1 MSDSSN
7 WWMYHGDPQHTGF
20 VTGSGINAKNVKTLE
35 TVASVEVPGPV
46 LSVPAIAGGYTY
58 VGLANS
64 RAVQGG
70 NGGSIL
76 KIELATGKVVSQW
89 DWETPLI
96 ERDTHSFAG
105 MGCTPA
111 VFGGK
116 VYFSAFDGKL
126 YCRDADDLTKEIFTT
141 DLRHQDLAH
150 NQPLDFR
157 ALGGPQAEGW
167 SSPLVVDLGGG
178 DVRVYVGIG
187 EGENPVLYS
196 FVHCLDGAT
205 GDIKWSF
212 CTCQYESGTDNAP
225 NVLPQSALPGPVPPM
240 FTIINDTEPNNT
252 IPITFGSCVWSSIAY
267 DADLKRLYCA
277 TGNPVP
283 DSELPSAGYS
293 NSIVVLDAASGDFL
307 GAVQI
312 PANTSYRQSDIDVDI
327 GGSPTVFTRNG
338 KTVVGVGCKNGCYM
352 IIDAET
358 LDILATR
365 QMLPYYNN
373 GTQIETVDIHPPPS
387 QQGQTAIQTSNDVSN
402 LTQGENFQGT
412 YSTGAV
418 DVANNRLFIGI
429 GGNNYH
435 PEQAGIDSET
445 TPFMRAMDL
454 VTLDDIWPFDDN
466 DPKRYK
472 NAMPPMYTTPSE
484 SGLSSPA
491 IVNDVVFCSTTG
503 VSVYAFAA
511 ADGTSLWSDQLGNQT
526 LGYSGGY
533 GYCIGPAVSGNYV
546 VAGGLIAGLMGGVL
560 RIYRLP

>member
-1 MSDSSN
+1 MSKPSQ
-7 WWMYHGDPQHTGF
+7 WWMFHGDQQHTGL
-20 VTGSGINAKNVKTLE
+20 VTGSGINSTNVQTLE
-35 TVASVEVPGPV
+35 VVASVEVPGPV
-46 LSVPAIAGGYTY
+46 MSVPAIDGDYTY

-64 RAVQGG
+64 RAIAGG

-76 KIELATGKVVSQW
+76 KIELASGKIVSQW
-89 DWETPLI
+89 DWPTPLI

-126 YCRDADDLTKEIFTT
+126 YCRDANDLKKEIFTT

-150 NQPLDFR
+150 NQPLEFA
-157 ALGGPQAEGW
+157 ALGAPQAEGW

-187 EGENPVLYS
+187 EGENPNLYS
-196 FVHCLDGAT
+196 FVHCLDGNT
-205 GDIKWSF
+205 GNIKWSF
-212 CTCQYESGTDNAP
+212 CTCQYESGSDNAP
-225 NVLPQSALPGPVPPM
+225 NVLPQSCLPGPVPPM
-240 FTIINDTEPNNT
+240 FTIINDTGSNP
-252 IPITFGSCVWSSIAY
+252 IPVTKGSCVWSSIAY
-267 DADLKRLYCA
+267 DPDLKRIYCA
-277 TGNPVP
+277 TGQPVP
-283 DSELPSAGYS
+283 DNPLPTAGYS
-293 NSIVVLDAASGDFL
+293 NSIVALDAATGKFI

-312 PANTSYRQSDIDVDI
+312 PANMSYRQSDIDVDI
-327 GGSPTVFTRNG
+327 GGSPTIFMREG
-338 KTVVGVGCKNGCYM
+338 KKVVGVGCKNGCYM
-352 IIDAET
+352 IVDADT

-373 GTQIETVDIHPPPS
+373 GTQIETVDIHPPPDLA
-387 QQGQTAIQTSNDVSN
+387 GQMNIQVSNDLSN
-402 LTQGENFQGT
+402 TNLAENFQGT
-412 YSTGAV
+412 YGTAAV
-418 DVANNRLFIGI
+418 DTANGRLFIGI

-435 PEQAGIDSET
+435 AEQPGIRSDV
-445 TPFMRAMDL
+445 TPFLRALDP
-454 VTLDDIWPFDDN
+454 VTLADIWPFDDN

-503 VSVYAFAA
+503 VSVYAFHA
-511 ADGTSLWSDQLGNQT
+511 ADGTCLWSDKLGDPT
-526 LGYSGGY
+526 LGYNGGY

-546 VAGGLIAGLMGGVL
+546 VAGGLILGLMGGVL
-560 RIYRLP
+560 RIYKLP